1 VKRLVET
8 VPRRTLW
15 ALAALLALLLA
26 APAFA
31 SPYLLSALVPML
43 YFASVGQSWNLMMGF
58 AGQLSLGHALY
69 AGLGGYIAAALW
81 VHFGIGPWLGA
92 PVAALVAAATGGV
105 IGALAFRFRV
115 GGVYFA
121 LLTIA
126 FAEFTRIGFE
136 HFGWVGGAGGFFLP
150 VAASA
155 DPIDLRGGPALF
167 YYLLLALTAGLF
179 LLCRQL
185 STSRI
190 GYYWIAIREDEEAAR
205 ALGIDVTRCKLLAI
219 TLSAALTALGGTI
232 IAFYGNVLSPADA
245 FGAQRSIE
253 MILGPLVGGIGTLFG
268 PLLGAAALSVLG
280 EGLRGATDAAGIQLP
295 GLTQLV
301 YGIVLLLVVRFLPHG
316 IWPALARRLKLDR

>member
-92 PVAALVAAATGGV
+92 PVAALAAAATGGV
-105 IGALAFRFRV
+105 IGTLAFRFRV

-136 HFGWVGGAGGFFLP
+136 HLGWVGGAGGFFLP
-150 VAASA
+150 VAARA

-167 YYLLLALTAGLF
+167 YYLLLVLTAGLF

-268 PLLGAAALSVLG
+268 PLLGAAALSMLG